1 MYLNLTKEELL
12 KIDIGKEL
20 DSIKRLSKKKRK
32 ELRRIISKKKKA
44 LEEELEKVTEEN
56 EHSKYWIRQGL
67 DMIYHMN
74 LIDKAVISYGRE
86 KFPINVFFYLKKKY
100 DSDELDEGL
109 VARIKGNV
117 PEEKKE
123 KIRIKA
129 ESYSSKITELYNNGI
144 DSVFFDKN

>member
-12 KIDIGKEL
+12 RMNISDELGK
-20 DSIKRLSKKKRK
+20 IKRLSKKKRK
-32 ELRRIISKKKKA
+32 ELQKIIRKKRKA

-56 EHSKYWIRQGL
+56 EHSKYWIRQSL
-67 DMIYHMN
+67 DTIYHMN
-74 LIDKAVISYGRE
+74 LIDEAVISYGKE
-86 KFPINVFFYLKKKY
+86 KFPINVFFYLKKRHN
-100 DSDELDEGL
+100 SDKLDEGL

-123 KIRIKA
+123 KIRTKA
-129 ESYSSKITELYNNGI
+129 ESYSSRITELYNSGI